1 MKPIIYL
8 LIVIFIL
15 TLTACNK
22 DTTSTTPVNEVPST
36 TAMAIDSGYF
46 SNGPYGMVTGTAK
59 IYKTG
64 NSYEIALENFSSS
77 NGPDLKVYLSKEK
90 QPLNFINLPA
100 SNSAVSARKQ
110 RLAGEFIRTGRTV
123 RPRPSG
129 RQPAGART
137 RATEHQWRH
146 RSTTGLAK
154 VGCPQPAADSR

>member
-64 NSYEIALENFSSS
+64 NSYEIALETFSSS

-90 QPLNFINLPA
+90 QPLNFINVGSLKSTAGNQLYAIPA
-100 SNSAVSARKQ
+100 TVNVKDYKFVLIHCQQYNHLFGFAQLKQ
-110 RLAGEFIRTGRTV
+110 
-123 RPRPSG
+123 
-129 RQPAGART
+129 
-137 RATEHQWRH
+137 
-146 RSTTGLAK
+146 
-154 VGCPQPAADSR
+154 